1 MADISMCSG
10 EGCPKKENCYRHT
23 AYANEFMQSYFTEVP
38 LKEDKTCEWYWDNI
52 DRKQNKLN

>member
-10 EGCPKKENCYRHT
+10 EGCPKKENCYRYT

-38 LKEDKTCEWYWDNI
+38 LKEDKTCEWYWDNA
-52 DRKQNKLN
+52 DRKQNK